1 MFAHEIAYYED
12 KDRDLNYAAL
22 ALAVYGGGDISP
34 EYAMSRIE
42 NGTRGR
48 IAIVAET
55 VEMVRLANQGYSY
68 RTIDKM
74 LNKSGFC
81 SWQRVKNWREKH
93 ESDI

>member
-1 MFAHEIAYYED
+1 MLQAETEYYFR
-12 KDRDLNYAAL
+12 RDIDSNYAAL
-22 ALAVYGGGDISP
+22 ALAVCFGAEISP

-74 LNKSGFC
+74 LNKNGFC
-81 SWQRVKNWREKH
+81 SWRRVKTWREKH

>member
-1 MFAHEIAYYED
+1 MLGIETDYYVSRALD
-12 KDRDLNYAAL
+12 INYAAL

-81 SWQRVKNWREKH
+81 SWQRVKNWRDKH